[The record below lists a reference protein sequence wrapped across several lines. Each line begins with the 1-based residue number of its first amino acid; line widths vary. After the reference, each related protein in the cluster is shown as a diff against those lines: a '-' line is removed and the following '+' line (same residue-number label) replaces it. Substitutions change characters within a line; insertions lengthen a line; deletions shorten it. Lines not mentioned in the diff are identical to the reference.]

1 MAHFRSSLT
10 QYSSAVSHKKSVDLI
25 IDPRIY
31 DLIEHQV
38 KCLLEC
44 SFITLLATVC

>member
-1 MAHFRSSLT
+1 MAHFRSNLT
-10 QYSSAVSHKKSVDLI
+10 QYSSAVSHKKSV
-25 IDPRIY
+25 

-44 SFITLLATVC
+44 SFITLLVTVC